1 MHGSLRNKHADIIK
15 KGRLHLFIAGPNSLM
30 FYLGMQSMMYGKIQ
44 LYEFD
49 PKENTYYSTILFPQE
64 GEL

>member
-1 MHGSLRNKHADIIK
+1 
-15 KGRLHLFIAGPNSLM
+15 M

-49 PKENTYYSTILFPQE
+49 VNRAHENMYYPTITFPQE
-64 GEL
+64 GEF